1 MKGNLFKDARKQSI
15 GYEPKEYS
23 RHKRQVENKLS
34 IRDKLLEIIKNDD
47 CKNLLKYKNII
58 EKVLVYYNYKYNY
71 NNKYKRDTIYD
82 YITRDGLYD
91 IIISND
97 AYECFYYVYNKSISL
112 NVLWNIPDKFKDY
125 YNERTKL
132 EQRINKIQK
141 LKENINQEN

>member
-1 MKGNLFKDARKQSI
+1 MKGNLFKDARKQSF

-112 NVLWNIPDKFKDY
+112 NVPWDVPTKYKERYFKRLMLE
-125 YNERTKL
+125 ERV
-132 EQRINKIQK
+132 IKIKK
-141 LKENINQEN
+141 LKDKINQEN